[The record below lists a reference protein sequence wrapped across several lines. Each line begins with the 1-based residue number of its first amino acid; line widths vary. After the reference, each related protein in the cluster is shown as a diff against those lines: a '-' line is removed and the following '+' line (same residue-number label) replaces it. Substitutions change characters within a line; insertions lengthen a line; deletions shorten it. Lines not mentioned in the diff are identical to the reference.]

1 MRGEGPV
8 GADEKPRKAKA
19 EKLAKGIRKVESGRY
34 QVRYTGPDGR
44 RYSGGTFTRKLDA
57 ERALARLTVKTETE
71 VDKGSWKPPR
81 KASDPGPNP
90 KTLTLRQL
98 SEEWISSR
106 VDRQGRPLAPK
117 TVELYRRLVDSPLRE
132 FGDQPI
138 QQIHS
143 EAVQAWWNRGEFG
156 TARTRNGAYKY
167 LKSLLDWAQER
178 ELITASPCKVRNG
191 TLYTPKPTLT
201 PTDTE
206 VAIILETAEGDDLKA
221 VLALTAY
228 CALRPQEVL
237 GLRRKDV
244 GSVERGDET
253 RWVVA
258 VVRALSWLKGGEVVV
273 KPPKSREG
281 SRSLVVP
288 SPAVPYILKH
298 LSSVSSD
305 PEAFIF
311 SRDPAGRIPWAQT
324 RLNQRFKKPK
334 AIAGYAGSPYS
345 FRHYH
350 LTRYAMTGASTREI
364 MERGGHASWSAA
376 MRYQRSV
383 GRDFELVEKL

>member
-1 MRGEGPV
+1 M

-311 SRDPAGRIPWAQT
+311 SRDSAGRVPWAQT

>member
-8 GADEKPRKAKA
+8 GADEKPRKAKT

-191 TLYTPKPTLT
+191 TLYTPRPTLV

-206 VAIILETAEGDDLKA
+206 VAIILETAEGDDIKA

-258 VVRALSWLKGGEVVV
+258 VVQALSWLKGGEVVV

-311 SRDPAGRIPWAQT
+311 SRDPAGRLP
-324 RLNQRFKKPK
+324 
-334 AIAGYAGSPYS
+334 
-345 FRHYH
+345 
-350 LTRYAMTGASTREI
+350 
-364 MERGGHASWSAA
+364 
-376 MRYQRSV
+376 QRSE
-383 GRDFELVEKL
+383 GLAILKN

>member
-1 MRGEGPV
+1 M
-8 GADEKPRKAKA
+8 
-19 EKLAKGIRKVESGRY
+19 
-34 QVRYTGPDGR
+34 
-44 RYSGGTFTRKLDA
+44 
-57 ERALARLTVKTETE
+57 
-71 VDKGSWKPPR
+71 DKGSWKPPR

-132 FGDQPI
+132 FGAQPI

-143 EAVQAWWNRGEFG
+143 EAVQAWWNRGELC

-228 CALRPQEVL
+228 CALGPPEVL

-253 RWVVA
+253 RWVVTVA
-258 VVRALSWLKGGEVVV
+258 RALSWLKGGEVV
-273 KPPKSREG
+273 
-281 SRSLVVP
+281 
-288 SPAVPYILKH
+288 
-298 LSSVSSD
+298 
-305 PEAFIF
+305 
-311 SRDPAGRIPWAQT
+311 T
-324 RLNQRFKKPK
+324 
-334 AIAGYAGSPYS
+334 
-345 FRHYH
+345 
-350 LTRYAMTGASTREI
+350 
-364 MERGGHASWSAA
+364 
-376 MRYQRSV
+376 
-383 GRDFELVEKL
+383 

>member
-1 MRGEGPV
+1 M

-90 KTLTLRQL
+90 KTLTLCQL

-258 VVRALSWLKGGEVVV
+258 VVQALSWLKGGEVVV

-311 SRDPAGRIPWAQT
+311 SRDSAGRVPWAQT